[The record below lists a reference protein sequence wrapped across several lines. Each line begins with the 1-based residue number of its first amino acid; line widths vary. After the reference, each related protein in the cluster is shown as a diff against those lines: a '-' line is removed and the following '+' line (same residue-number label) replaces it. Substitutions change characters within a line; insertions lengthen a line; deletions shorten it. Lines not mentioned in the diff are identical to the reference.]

1 MTVTAEYR
9 VTVERV
15 WQLWADPR
23 QLERWWGPPTYPATV
38 EQHQLIAGGT
48 VTYCMTGPEGD
59 QHRGWWRIIE
69 ADPPR
74 RLVLEDGFGDDPAS
88 ASAGMPIVAMTMELA
103 PTADGGTIMR
113 MRSTFPSLEAMEQLM
128 SMGMEEG
135 LRAAMGQIDSILA
148 G

>member
-1 MTVTAEYR
+1 
-9 VTVERV
+9 
-15 WQLWADPR
+15 
-23 QLERWWGPPTYPATV
+23 
-38 EQHQLIAGGT
+38 
-48 VTYCMTGPEGD
+48 
-59 QHRGWWRIIE
+59 
-69 ADPPR
+69 
-74 RLVLEDGFGDDPAS
+74 
-88 ASAGMPIVAMTMELA
+88 MELA